1 MEERGERRINE
12 TQGLLHAPMNE
23 KALWES
29 SVDREH
35 RSVWW
40 GGRVKGESHR
50 GAMSAAFK
58 NTSA

>member
-23 KALWES
+23 KSLWES

-40 GGRVKGESHR
+40 GGREGQ
-50 GAMSAAFK
+50 G
-58 NTSA
+58 